1 MAKMTA
7 EEKKE
12 KMDAK
17 KAAAKAKKAAKKA
30 ALLEKKRKQAEAK
43 KAKREAKKA
52 KRLARLEKEFAKK
65 VALKEKKRLAKEKQ
79 AALKTAKTLK
89 IAKKIDKSNDGIDI
103 KEASRTIKLAM
114 AQIASQMAELDADKR
129 VKKAKSIRWMG
140 YDVETKD
147 GNVIVRFDIEKSKK
161 VKTATVKAVTEEK
174 PNKECKPCEK
184 TVVEKTD
191 EQKPEANKVVVDE
204 METTPTYPDNEE
216 KPENIEVPAGD
227 IYGQNGNPTGE
238 IANIESDDE
247 DLVNDEDEDEN
258 DEEDEDEDDFSADS
272 RDEQDEGIVDNRR
285 EFFSQFGDDF
295 EPNDD

>member
-103 KEASRTIKLAM
+103 KEASKTIKLAM
-114 AQIASQMAELDADKR
+114 AQIASQMAMLDDDKR

-161 VKTATVKAVTEEK
+161 AKTTTIKAVTKEK

-184 TVVEKTD
+184 TVAEKTD
-191 EQKPEANKVVVDE
+191 EQKPEVNKAVVDE

-216 KPENIEVPAGD
+216 KPENMEVPAGD

-247 DLVNDEDEDEN
+247 DFVNDEDED
-258 DEEDEDEDDFSADS
+258 DEEDEDEDDFSSDS

>member
-103 KEASRTIKLAM
+103 KEASKTIKLAM
-114 AQIASQMAELDADKR
+114 AQIASQMAVLDADKR
-129 VKKAKSIRWMG
+129 AKKAKSIRWMG

-147 GNVIVRFDIEKSKK
+147 GNVIVRFLIEKSKK
-161 VKTATVKAVTEEK
+161 VKTATIDAVIEEK
-174 PNKECKPCEK
+174 PTKECKPSEM
-184 TVVEKTD
+184 TVVEQTE
-191 EQKPEANKVVVDE
+191 EQKPEVNKAVVDE
-204 METTPTYPDNEE
+204 METTPTYPDDEE
-216 KPENIEVPAGD
+216 KPENMEVPAGD

-238 IANIESDDE
+238 IANIELD
-247 DLVNDEDEDEN
+247 DEDED
-258 DEEDEDEDDFSADS
+258 DEEDEDEDDFSSDS

>member
-12 KMDAK
+12 KMDIK
-17 KAAAKAKKAAKKA
+17 KAAAKAKKAAKRA

-43 KAKREAKKA
+43 KAAREAKKA
-52 KRLARLEKEFAKK
+52 KRLARLEKEKAKK
-65 VALKEKKRLAKEKQ
+65 AALKEKKRLAKEKK
-79 AALKTAKTLK
+79 AAKTMK
-89 IAKKIDKSNDGIDI
+89 IAAKKSNTLADVIDI
-103 KEASRTIKLAM
+103 KEASKTIKVAM
-114 AQIASQMAELDADKR
+114 AQIASQMAEFDDDKR
-129 VKKAKSIRWMG
+129 AKKAKSISWMG

-184 TVVEKTD
+184 TVVDKTE
-191 EQKPEANKVVVDE
+191 EQKPEVNKAVVDE
-204 METTPTYPDNEE
+204 IETAPTYPDDEE
-216 KPENIEVPAGD
+216 KPENMEVPAGD
-227 IYGQNGNPTGE
+227 IYGQNGTPTGE
-238 IANIESDDE
+238 VANVESDDE
-247 DLVNDEDEDEN
+247 DLVTDENEDGEENEDEDN
-258 DEEDEDEDDFSADS
+258 FSTDS
-272 RDEQDEGIVDNRR
+272 RDEQDEDLVDSRR

>member
-52 KRLARLEKEFAKK
+52 KRLARMEKEKAKK
-65 VALKEKKRLAKEKQ
+65 AALKEKKRLAKEKQ
-79 AALKTAKTLK
+79 AALKTANTLK
-89 IAKKIDKSNDGIDI
+89 IAKKIDKLTDGIDI
-103 KEASRTIKLAM
+103 KEASKTIKLAM

-129 VKKAKSIRWMG
+129 AKKAKSIRWMG

-147 GNVIVRFDIEKSKK
+147 GSVIVRFLIEKSKK
-161 VKTATVKAVTEEK
+161 VKTATVDAVAEEK
-174 PNKECKPCEK
+174 PKKELKPCEN
-184 TVVEKTD
+184 TVVEKTE
-191 EQKPEANKVVVDE
+191 EQKPEVNKAVVDE
-204 METTPTYPDNEE
+204 METTPTYPDDEE
-216 KPENIEVPAGD
+216 KPENMEVPAGD
-227 IYGQNGNPTGE
+227 IYGQNGTPAGE

-247 DLVNDEDEDEN
+247 DLVNDEDED
-258 DEEDEDEDDFSADS
+258 DEEDEDEDDFIADG
-272 RDEQDEGIVDNRR
+272 RDEQDEDLVDSRR

>member
-12 KMDAK
+12 KMDIK
-17 KAAAKAKKAAKKA
+17 KAAAKAKKAAKRA

-43 KAKREAKKA
+43 KAAREAKKA
-52 KRLARLEKEFAKK
+52 KRLARLEKEKAKK
-65 VALKEKKRLAKEKQ
+65 AALKEKKRLAKEKK
-79 AALKTAKTLK
+79 AAKTMK
-89 IAKKIDKSNDGIDI
+89 IAAKKIDTLADVIDI
-103 KEASRTIKLAM
+103 KEASKTIKLAM
-114 AQIASQMAELDADKR
+114 AQIASQMAEFDDDKR
-129 VKKAKSIRWMG
+129 AKKAKSISWMG

-147 GNVIVRFDIEKSKK
+147 GNVIVRFAIEKSKK
-161 VKTATVKAVTEEK
+161 VKTATIESATKEERKPREKNVTE
-174 PNKECKPCEK
+174 NI
-184 TVVEKTD
+184 D
-191 EQKPEANKVVVDE
+191 EQKPEVNKVVVDE

-216 KPENIEVPAGD
+216 KPENMEVPAGD

-238 IANIESDDE
+238 IANIELDDE
-247 DLVNDEDEDEN
+247 DLVNDEDED
-258 DEEDEDEDDFSADS
+258 DEEDEDEDDFSSDS

>member
-52 KRLARLEKEFAKK
+52 KRLARLEKEKAKK
-65 VALKEKKRLAKEKQ
+65 AALKEKKRLAKEKQ

-89 IAKKIDKSNDGIDI
+89 IDKSNDGIDI
-103 KEASRTIKLAM
+103 KEASKTIKLAM
-114 AQIASQMAELDADKR
+114 AQIASQMAEFDADKR
-129 VKKAKSIRWMG
+129 AKKAKSIRWMG

-161 VKTATVKAVTEEK
+161 VKTATVKSVTEEK

-184 TVVEKTD
+184 TVAEKTD
-191 EQKPEANKVVVDE
+191 EQKPEVNKVVVDE

-216 KPENIEVPAGD
+216 KPENMEVPAGD

-238 IANIESDDE
+238 IANIELDDE
-247 DLVNDEDEDEN
+247 DLVNDEDED
-258 DEEDEDEDDFSADS
+258 DEEDEDEDDFSSDS

>member
-17 KAAAKAKKAAKKA
+17 KAAAKAKKA

-247 DLVNDEDEDEN
+247 DLVNDEDEDE
-258 DEEDEDEDDFSADS
+258 DDFSADS
-272 RDEQDEGIVDNRR
+272 RDEQDEDLVDNRR

>member
-52 KRLARLEKEFAKK
+52 KKLARLEKEKAKK
-65 VALKEKKRLAKEKQ
+65 AALKEKKRLAKEKQ

-89 IAKKIDKSNDGIDI
+89 IAKKIDKSTDGIDI
-103 KEASRTIKLAM
+103 KEASKTIKLAM
-114 AQIASQMAELDADKR
+114 AQIASQMTELDDDKR
-129 VKKAKSIRWMG
+129 AKKAKSISWMG

-147 GNVIVRFDIEKSKK
+147 GNVIVRFVIEKSKK
-161 VKTATVKAVTEEK
+161 VKTATAVVASEDK
-174 PNKECKPCEK
+174 PKKENKQAI
-184 TVVEKTD
+184 EKTD
-191 EQKPEANKVVVDE
+191 EHKPEVKNVVIIDS
-204 METTPTYPDNEE
+204 METTPAYPDDEE
-216 KPENIEVPAGD
+216 KPENMEVLAGD
-227 IYGQNGNPTGE
+227 LYGQNGNSTGE
-238 IANIESDDE
+238 VANVESDDE
-247 DLVNDEDEDEN
+247 DLVNDEDED
-258 DEEDEDEDDFSADS
+258 DEEDEDEDDFSVDA
-272 RDEQDEGIVDNRR
+272 RDEQDEDLVDNRR
-285 EFFSQFGDDF
+285 EFFSQYGDDF

>member
-52 KRLARLEKEFAKK
+52 KKLARLEKEKAKK
-65 VALKEKKRLAKEKQ
+65 AALKEKKRLAKEKQ
-79 AALKTAKTLK
+79 AALKTAKTL
-89 IAKKIDKSNDGIDI
+89 DKPTDAIDI
-103 KEASRTIKLAM
+103 KEASKTIKLAM
-114 AQIASQMAELDADKR
+114 AQIASQMVELDDGKR
-129 VKKAKSIRWMG
+129 AKKAKSIRWMG

-147 GNVIVRFDIEKSKK
+147 GNIIVRFLIEKSKN
-161 VKTATVKAVTEEK
+161 VKTAIVDAVAEEK
-174 PNKECKPCEK
+174 PKKELKPCEK
-184 TVVEKTD
+184 KAAEQTE
-191 EQKPEANKVVVDE
+191 EQKPEVKKAVVDE
-204 METTPTYPDNEE
+204 IETTPTYPDDEE

-227 IYGQNGNPTGE
+227 IYGQNGTPAGE

-247 DLVNDEDEDEN
+247 DLVNDEDED

-272 RDEQDEGIVDNRR
+272 RDEQDEDLVDSRR